1 MEKPELET
9 SRIHGFTSWV
19 NMRLLP
25 YDKGLGN
32 VLIDL
37 MKGTNMKMLLQ
48 SVTGTTTEKIQS
60 FEKLTTEQIR
70 TRCEWAVK
78 HLKEH
83 QVIPEGV
90 YVDSQ
95 LFAVRNAKHVFDL
108 LWRLVEH
115 DIWFLWERIDFL
127 LQDDAK
133 GLLEVPLKW
142 IPTGQSTDIGK
153 SARNR
158 AILSGYDGSQT
169 GRPDQ
174 YLGKF
179 NETEAMVAFSKRN
192 LTKRY
197 PKPSICLIEIIQLVL
212 QKRPEGRRIS
222 FTKLTELSDI
232 RVICSLIN
240 YFVPNLI
247 PTEILLN
254 DRWGLNLALAIID
267 DVLCCKSYLTSEDF
281 VLVDEMAICS
291 FMCYFFLVFFKYRQ
305 GEMAVRRADE
315 LRRKQYNASQ
325 KLRKLEE
332 EGNTGMDKIQL
343 EQDINQYNFDLTNLR
358 KNYDLRSAAQWRDHV
373 EQARVKVV
381 SIIANKL
388 QVRYD
393 WFDVSVEATIADI
406 CRQKAVNLILTD
418 GYAFY
423 RILDGKQEI
432 VTSERSF
439 ILIHKQTRQITVDKS
454 LCKNDDDSLHPVIRK
469 ANVRS
474 ILEIGNINGSTEVKA
489 DRYPQYEIYIDS
501 PSQNK
506 SIPAKT
512 TFLYQVF
519 PDSLKFYHTFLL
531 KACSEG
537 HQESVDHLLEFLQRL
552 YPEFINM
559 HDPNTLN
566 TALHIACKHNHLN
579 IARCCLDYGAEVN
592 SLNKEGNTPLFCAAE
607 KFSKSC
613 AKLLLEYG
621 ADISVVNNRK
631 KTVSEIC
638 VNEEFQQTLITVS
651 EFIASVIRALT
662 QGDKEVLDRV
672 ITDHVEGR
680 YTLSSLNSRFINGST
695 LLHTACYF
703 NNLPAVQRLVK
714 LDVNLDVR
722 DFQGK
727 TALHRTRDI
736 NIIKFLLECNA
747 DINATD
753 ADGNTAIHAKCAG
766 ERNKPL
772 ELEAIRVLHEY
783 GAELDRC
790 NSKGETCFHLA
801 ARKGNTEVLQ
811 LLFELDETN
820 MRESIQAIEQKPNEE
835 NISIVGLAIR
845 SDHQDSA
852 AWLLEHGFMFKQ
864 NEPDELIH
872 DILSETITVAE
883 PECLLQF
890 LSKEGNATFSNAY
903 EDGNSTLH
911 LAAAMATIEPL
922 KFLLSLGFDPDVVNQ
937 AKETPLFVATRINNI
952 DAACVLIEHGVDCRT
967 KNDQGYT
974 AFDYILD
981 IDEWLASEKF
991 DEETHARLRAYKYK
1005 SIRTLIYN
1013 VTAKLNQEVKHSEVT
1028 KYRYIFIGTVSILRI
1043 GETPRDYGAAPKT

>member
-32 VLIDL
+32 VLLDL

-169 GRPDQ
+169 GRPDK

-212 QKRPEGRRIS
+212 QKRPEGRRIN

-232 RVICSLIN
+232 RVMCSLIN

-332 EGNTGMDKIQL
+332 EGNTGMGKIQL
-343 EQDINQYNFDLTNLR
+343 EQDITQYNFDLTNLR

-373 EQARVKVV
+373 EQARSKVV

-393 WFDVSVEATIADI
+393 WFDVPVEATIADI

-469 ANVRS
+469 ANIRS
-474 ILEIGNINGSTEVKA
+474 ILEIGNINGNTEVKA
-489 DRYPQYEIYIDS
+489 DRYPQYED
-501 PSQNK
+501 
-506 SIPAKT
+506 
-512 TFLYQVF
+512 
-519 PDSLKFYHTFLL
+519 
-531 KACSEG
+531 
-537 HQESVDHLLEFLQRL
+537 
-552 YPEFINM
+552 
-559 HDPNTLN
+559 
-566 TALHIACKHNHLN
+566 

-631 KTVSEIC
+631 KTVSEMC

-753 ADGNTAIHAKCAG
+753 AEGNTAIHAKCAG

-820 MRESIQAIEQKPNEE
+820 MRESIQAIEQKPSEE

-864 NEPDELIH
+864 NEPDELIR

-952 DAACVLIEHGVDCRT
+952 DAACILIEHGVDCRT

-1013 VTAKLNQEVKHSEVT
+1013 VTAKLNQEVKHNEQT
-1028 KYRYIFIGTVSILRI
+1028 K
-1043 GETPRDYGAAPKT
+1043 

>member
-1 MEKPELET
+1 MEKPDLET
-9 SRIHGFTSWV
+9 SRIHGFTSWI

-25 YDKGLGN
+25 FEKGLGN
-32 VLIDL
+32 ILTDL

-60 FEKLTTEQIR
+60 FEKLTPEQIR

-83 QVIPEGV
+83 QVIPEDV
-90 YVDSQ
+90 QVDAR
-95 LFAVRNAKHVFDL
+95 LFAVRSAKHVFEL

-133 GLLEVPLKW
+133 ALLDVPLKW
-142 IPTGQSTDIGK
+142 IPTGQSTNIGK
-153 SARNR
+153 SAKNISVL
-158 AILSGYDGSQT
+158 AGFGTKDVIDDVMSQA
-169 GRPDQ
+169 GRPGH

-179 NETEAMVAFSKRN
+179 NETESMLAFSKRN
-192 LTKRY
+192 LTKKY
-197 PKPSICLIEIIQLVL
+197 PKPSACVIEMIQLVL
-212 QKRPEGRRIS
+212 QRLPEGRRIN

-232 RVICSLIN
+232 RVMCSLIN

-267 DVLCCKSYLTSEDF
+267 DVLCCKSNLTSEDL
-281 VLVDEMAICS
+281 VLADEMSISA

-305 GEMAVRRADE
+305 VEIAIRRADE
-315 LRRKQYNASQ
+315 LRRKQFNISQ

-332 EGNTGMDKIQL
+332 ENNQTDKIYL
-343 EQDINQYNFDLTNLR
+343 EQEISQYNFDLTNL
-358 KNYDLRSAAQWRDHV
+358 KKKYDLRSNLNG
-373 EQARVKVV
+373 VV
-381 SIIANKL
+381 NIIANKI

-393 WFDVSVEATIADI
+393 WFDVPMETTITEI

-418 GYAFY
+418 GYGFY

-432 VTSERSF
+432 ITSERSF
-439 ILIHKQTRQITVDKS
+439 ILIHKQTRQITIDKS

-474 ILEIGNINGSTEVKA
+474 ILDIANINGNTEVKA
-489 DRYPQYEIYIDS
+489 DRYPQYEIYIDA
-501 PSQNK
+501 PTQNK
-506 SIPAKT
+506 VIPAKT
-512 TFLYQVF
+512 TLLYQVF
-519 PDSLKFYHTFLL
+519 PDSLKFYHNFLL

-537 HQESVDHLLEFLQRL
+537 HQDSVDHLLQFLQKL

-566 TALHIACKHNHLN
+566 TALHVACKHNHLN
-579 IARCCLDYGAEVN
+579 IARCCLDAGADVN

-621 ADISVVNNRK
+621 ANISIVNNRK

-638 VNEEFQQTLITVS
+638 INEEFQQTLITVS
-651 EFIASVIRALT
+651 EFIASVMRALT
-662 QGDKEVLDRV
+662 QGDEQVLDRV
-672 ITDHVEGR
+672 ITDHIENR

-727 TALHRTRDI
+727 TSLHRTR
-736 NIIKFLLECNA
+736 NIEIVKFLLECNA

-753 ADGNTAIHAKCAG
+753 SDGNTPIHAKCAG
-766 ERNKPL
+766 EHNKPL

-790 NSKGETCFHLA
+790 NLKGETCFHLA

-820 MRESIQAIEQKPNEE
+820 MRESIQTIEQKANQPNV
-835 NISIVGLAIR
+835 SIVGLAIR
-845 SDHQDSA
+845 SDHLDSA
-852 AWLLEHGFMFKQ
+852 MWLLEHGFMFKQ
-864 NEPDELIH
+864 NEANELIH
-872 DILSETITVAE
+872 DILSETITSTE
-883 PECLLQF
+883 PETLLEF
-890 LSKEGNATFSNAY
+890 LSREGNATFSTVY
-903 EDGNSTLH
+903 DDGNTPLH
-911 LAAAMATIEPL
+911 LAASMASIEPL

-937 AKETPLFVATRINNI
+937 AKETPLFIDARINNI
-952 DAACVLIEHGVDCRT
+952 DAACVLIENGIDCRM
-967 KNDQGYT
+967 KNNQGCT
-974 AFDYILD
+974 AFDNILD

-991 DEETHARLRAYKYK
+991 DEDIHARLRAYKYK
-1005 SIRTLIYN
+1005 NIRTLIYT
-1013 VTAKLNQEVKHSEVT
+1013 VTTKLNQHNIRLTSN
-1028 KYRYIFIGTVSILRI
+1028 
-1043 GETPRDYGAAPKT
+1043 